1 MAQRRRSSHPANA
14 RAPRK
19 GRPLGILETVLDVVQ
34 RFVSA
39 VTAGFAGPIEALLAD
54 ARAQAREAMR
64 EAVRSFALLLL
75 FVWGTLFAL
84 VGLALFLSSRVEA
97 LRGGLGFLV
106 VGLGLVLLGL
116 LVRAFR
122 APQA

>member
-1 MAQRRRSSHPANA
+1 MAQRRRSSQPAKA
-14 RAPRK
+14 RVPRK
-19 GRPLGILETVLDVVQ
+19 SRPLGILETVLDVVQ
-34 RFVSA
+34 RFVGA
-39 VTAGFAGPIEALLAD
+39 VAAGLAGPIEALLAD

>member
-1 MAQRRRSSHPANA
+1 MAQRRRSSQSAKA
-14 RAPRK
+14 LAPRK

-34 RFVSA
+34 RFVGA
-39 VTAGFAGPIEALLAD
+39 VTAGLAGPIEALLAD

-64 EAVRSFALLLL
+64 EAVRSFALILL

-84 VGLALFLSSRVEA
+84 VGLALYLSSRVEA
-97 LRGGLGFLV
+97 LQGGLGFLV

-122 APQA
+122 GPQA